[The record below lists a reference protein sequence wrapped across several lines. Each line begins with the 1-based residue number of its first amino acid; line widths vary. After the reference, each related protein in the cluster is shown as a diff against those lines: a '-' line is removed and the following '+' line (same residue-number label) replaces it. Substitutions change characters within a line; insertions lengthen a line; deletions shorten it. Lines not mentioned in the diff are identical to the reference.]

1 MGVKSL
7 SIYKEKGDNNELVYE
22 ELCKS
27 FNGKVELIDGEIICS
42 SFTSVNHNKIT
53 IGISGKIQDFLFGKS
68 CEVYSEQIELLL
80 GEDKFK
86 PDIFVV
92 CPKGDNEIKRKGE
105 SILEKPTIIFE
116 VVSDSN
122 ASLDTIKKMYLYAVH
137 GIKEY
142 NLIYQ
147 DGTLTQYKLY
157 GDYYR
162 PFRIYNKNEIYK
174 SIEMEGL
181 EIDLNRIFYFIK

>member
-1 MGVKSL
+1 M
-7 SIYKEKGDNNELVYE
+7 SIYKEKGSNNEAIYE
-22 ELCKS
+22 ELCRS
-27 FNGKVELIDGEIICS
+27 FNGKVELLDGEIICS

-53 IGISGKIQDFLFGKS
+53 IGLSGKIQDFLFGKN

-86 PDIFVV
+86 PDVFVV
-92 CPKGDNEIKRKGE
+92 CPKDNDEIKRKGE
-105 SILEKPTIIFE
+105 SILEIPTIIFE

-137 GIKEY
+137 GVKEY

-157 GDYYR
+157 EDYYR
-162 PFRIYNKNEIYK
+162 PFRIYNRNEVYK
-174 SIEMEGL
+174 SIEMEDL

>member
-1 MGVKSL
+1 M
-7 SIYKEKGDNNELVYE
+7 SIYKEKQLNNEVIYE

-27 FNGKVELIDGEIICS
+27 FDGKVELIDGEVVCS
-42 SFTSVNHNKIT
+42 SFTSMNHNKIT

-68 CEVYSEQIELLL
+68 YEVYSEQIELLL
-80 GEDKFK
+80 GDDKFK

-92 CPKGDNEIKRKGE
+92 CPKENNEIKKKGE
-105 SILEKPTIIFE
+105 SILEIPAVIFE

-122 ASLDTIKKMYLYAVH
+122 ASLDTIKKMYLYAIH

-142 NLIYQ
+142 NLVYQ
-147 DGTLTQYKLY
+147 DGTLTQYKLF

-162 PFRIYNKNEIYK
+162 PFKIYNKKDIYK
-174 SIEMEGL
+174 SIELKGL
-181 EIDLNRIFYFIK
+181 EIDLNRIFYFVSDAGIL